1 MTQANNHANYIDTNF
16 QNINLNK
23 IFLDSYLQESTP
35 GGPRSP
41 QAQNA
46 INRVV
51 DNGAF
56 LVNYTGHG
64 GPLGWSQERILEVDQ
79 IKSWDNKNKLP
90 LFMTATCKF
99 SCFDDPGKVSA
110 GEYLLLNDNGGAIAL
125 LTTTRLVY
133 AFPNYNL
140 NTNFIDV
147 LFEKYNGENPK
158 LGDLYKQTKVL
169 SGSGANTRNF
179 ILLGDPAISL
189 SYPKYNITTSSIPDT
204 IKALQEVT
212 ISGEVRDDNGN
223 ILTNFNG
230 VVFPTVYDKE
240 IISVTL
246 GQESCSPM
254 PFRNQNN
261 IIYKGTASV
270 TSGQFSFSFV
280 VPKDIENNYA
290 RGKISYYASENS
302 GDDASGSDDSFVIGG
317 TAENIDYD
325 YTGPEISLY
334 INNRNFS
341 TGGLTNNS
349 PVLLADIIDFSGINT
364 VGNGI
369 GHDITAVLDNN
380 FSNPFIL
387 NEYYKSNLN
396 SYSEGVVEFPFENL
410 EDGMHTLT
418 LKVWDVFN
426 NSSESSI
433 DFYVSND
440 EIISVSEFLNYPNPF
455 TNSTEFYFQLNQS
468 DQLIDV
474 NIDIF
479 SITGQHIDNLKQS
492 FFNNGFRVGPINW
505 NGKNKSGGNVSPG
518 LYIANLSVEMEN
530 GLFET
535 KSIRIAITP

>member
-1 MTQANNHANYIDTNF
+1 
-16 QNINLNK
+16 
-23 IFLDSYLQESTP
+23 
-35 GGPRSP
+35 
-41 QAQNA
+41 
-46 INRVV
+46 
-51 DNGAF
+51 

-169 SGSGANTRNF
+169 SGSGLKHTNF

-212 ISGEVRDDNGN
+212 ISGEVKDDNGN

-317 TAENIDYD
+317 TSENIDYD

-396 SYSEGVVEFPFENL
+396 SYSEGVVEFPFEN
-410 EDGMHTLT
+410 
-418 LKVWDVFN
+418 
-426 NSSESSI
+426 
-433 DFYVSND
+433 
-440 EIISVSEFLNYPNPF
+440 P
-455 TNSTEFYFQLNQS
+455 
-468 DQLIDV
+468 
-474 NIDIF
+474 
-479 SITGQHIDNLKQS
+479 
-492 FFNNGFRVGPINW
+492 
-505 NGKNKSGGNVSPG
+505 
-518 LYIANLSVEMEN
+518 
-530 GLFET
+530 
-535 KSIRIAITP
+535 